1 MEKLLVA
8 NRGEIAI
15 RATGLSLGGF
25 PEPFRSKATEGR
37 PWTPTHKDLTEAD
50 ESGLA
55 QDRRTTLNR
64 LLFPT
69 PSASQAEKTDRYGD
83 LSVLPSLLFWYGLDP
98 HCEDT
103 AVVLGRGVRL
113 LLGLRSISEPN
124 DEGIRIVG
132 FRVNGQPRD
141 IATLDRTV
149 ASDRPEHAR
158 ADPTKPGPVAAPF
171 RGAVNVSV
179 SVGDRVAAGDTVAV
193 IEAMKMESS
202 ISAPVAGTVESISAS
217 PGRLLEPGDL
227 ILEIRPSGRSAS
239 PEAVS
244 E

>member
-1 MEKLLVA
+1 MIGFLH
-8 NRGEIAI
+8 GELG
-15 RATGLSLGGF
+15 TPPGGF

-50 ESGLA
+50 EAGLD

-69 PSASQAEKTDRYGD
+69 PSASQAEKSDRYGD

-113 LLGLRSISEPN
+113 LLGLRSISEPD

-141 IATLDRTV
+141 
-149 ASDRPEHAR
+149 
-158 ADPTKPGPVAAPF
+158 
-171 RGAVNVSV
+171 
-179 SVGDRVAAGDTVAV
+179 
-193 IEAMKMESS
+193 
-202 ISAPVAGTVESISAS
+202 
-217 PGRLLEPGDL
+217 L
-227 ILEIRPSGRSAS
+227 ILEIRPSGRAAS

-244 E
+244 

>member
-1 MEKLLVA
+1 MAK
-8 NRGEIAI
+8 
-15 RATGLSLGGF
+15 
-25 PEPFRSKATEGR
+25 
-37 PWTPTHKDLTEAD
+37 
-50 ESGLA
+50 
-55 QDRRTTLNR
+55 DRRNTLNR

-69 PSASQAEKTDRYGD
+69 PSAAQAERTDRYGD

-98 HCEDT
+98 HEEDT

-141 IATLDRTV
+141 IDTLDRTV

-158 ADPTKPGPVAAPF
+158 ADPTKPGHVAAPF

-202 ISAPVAGTVESISAS
+202 ISAPVAGHGRIHLGRTRRAARARRSDPGDPPCR
-217 PGRLLEPGDL
+217 PGRQPRTRELGDVP
-227 ILEIRPSGRSAS
+227 PSSRLGTSPKRGR
-239 PEAVS
+239 
-244 E
+244 